1 MTIDISSSMAIFGA
15 IEGEFIV
22 VSGFERVKN
31 YSDQLGLLQ
40 VGASNLSLQGVQ
52 VFEGPFSCSTGLLR
66 VYGSTLWYG
75 LGVSTTR
82 IVTLLNT
89 LGRSEAKLFIY

>member
-1 MTIDISSSMAIFGA
+1 MTIDMSPSMAIFGA

-40 VGASNLSLQGVQ
+40 V
-52 VFEGPFSCSTGLLR
+52 FEGPFSCSTGLLR
-66 VYGSTLWYG
+66 VYMVVPYG
-75 LGVSTTR
+75 MAWVLVPLG
-82 IVTLLNT
+82 
-89 LGRSEAKLFIY
+89 

>member
-1 MTIDISSSMAIFGA
+1 MAIFGA

-31 YSDQLGLLQ
+31 YSDQFGLL
-40 VGASNLSLQGVQ
+40 Q